1 MFSLKLKVHL
11 KKYLDIIDSQLVFS
25 ASLTRRYIECCTS
38 LKYIK
43 LGVAASH
50 LDKRSRLQKAAT
62 ERFVITQ
69 NKSLNFKLSQYTK
82 KNQLLPLGRT
92 RSPHSFSEAN
102 ECSVLCL
109 MQGRGMSAGSTA
121 GQPSSF
127 I

>member
-1 MFSLKLKVHL
+1 MFPLKLKVHL

-25 ASLTRRYIECCTS
+25 APVTRRYIECCTS

-43 LGVAASH
+43 LGVAASY
-50 LDKRSRLQKAAT
+50 LDKRSRLQKART
-62 ERFVITQ
+62 ERFVITP
-69 NKSLNFKLSQYTK
+69 NKSFKYKSSQYTK
-82 KNQLLPLGRT
+82 KNQLLPLGCT
-92 RSPHSFSEAN
+92 KSPRYFSEAN

-109 MQGRGMSAGSTA
+109 IQGRGMNIGSTV